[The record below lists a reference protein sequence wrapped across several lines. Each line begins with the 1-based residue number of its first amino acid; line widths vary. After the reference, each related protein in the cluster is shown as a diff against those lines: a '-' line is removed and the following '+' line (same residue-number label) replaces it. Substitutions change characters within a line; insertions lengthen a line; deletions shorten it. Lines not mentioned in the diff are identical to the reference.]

1 MVQTSTEETAMTD
14 ATKKSTPK
22 SRAAFVAKLRALCAK
37 HNVLLFGDQ
46 DGNAIAHFLDGG
58 EDAVQFVRLWP
69 EIVT

>member
-1 MVQTSTEETAMTD
+1 MITKETGMTKP
-14 ATKKSTPK
+14 ARKSTPK

-58 EDAVQFVRLWP
+58 EDVRVWP
-69 EIVT
+69 EIGT

>member
-1 MVQTSTEETAMTD
+1 MT
-14 ATKKSTPK
+14 KPSRKSTPK

-58 EDAVQFVRLWP
+58 EGPIQFVRVWP
-69 EIVT
+69 EIGT

>member
-1 MVQTSTEETAMTD
+1 MT
-14 ATKKSTPK
+14 KPSRKSTPK

-69 EIVT
+69 EIGT

>member
-1 MVQTSTEETAMTD
+1 MTKP
-14 ATKKSTPK
+14 ARKSTPK

-58 EDAVQFVRLWP
+58 VDVRVWP
-69 EIVT
+69 EIGT